1 MIQTRQRKKNI
12 STNENIAVQKKS
24 IMAQTET
31 VELLIK
37 IINHLLKNYPS
48 SPSPDHWLHPLP
60 TKLSG
65 LALYV
70 YLGGD
75 WLIGTQWGRWR
86 LLLSLETFCVSDA
99 MPTIPAWI
107 HLFFFYFSFLSSRKK
122 YTKILLKIILDREV
136 INSLYL
142 LCGQPSI
149 CRVVRVGSFQLP
161 IVPGDEDSNPVEQPG
176 DV

>member
-1 MIQTRQRKKNI
+1 MKWYKQDKEKKNI

-37 IINHLLKNYPS
+37 IINHLLKNYPL
-48 SPSPDHWLHPLP
+48 SPPLDHWLQPLP

-75 WLIGTQWGRWR
+75 WLNGTQWGRER
-86 LLLSLETFCVSDA
+86 LLLSLEIFCVSDA
-99 MPTIPAWI
+99 MPTIPTWI
-107 HLFFFYFSFLSSRKK
+107 HFFYFSFLNSRKK
-122 YTKILLKIILDREV
+122 YTKVLLKIILDREV

-149 CRVVRVGSFQLP
+149 CRIVRVGSFQLL
-161 IVPGDEDSNPVEQPG
+161 IVPGDEDSNPVGQPG
-176 DV
+176 NV